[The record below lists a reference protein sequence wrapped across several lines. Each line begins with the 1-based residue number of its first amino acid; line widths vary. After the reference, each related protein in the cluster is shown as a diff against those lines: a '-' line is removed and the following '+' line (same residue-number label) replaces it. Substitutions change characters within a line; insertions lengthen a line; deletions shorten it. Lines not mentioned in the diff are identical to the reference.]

1 MLRGEE
7 KSVFNL
13 EVFFFFLG
21 FVTDAS
27 APPPEDLCLHCLIQ

>member
-13 EVFFFFLG
+13 EVFFFLG